1 MMEHHHRNH
10 HHHHRRRKDDD
21 DDNGRRPRG
30 ATEDEVERK
39 DGATLTTT
47 ALKKKKTP
55 PGAAAARRAYTRRE
69 VFAIS
74 NSTMMMMMPS
84 KTKPSVF
91 LIIVDGVVLNVQ
103 DFSHPGGQDAL
114 EKYRGKD
121 ATRAFRKESAHGRN
135 AAKMLNKY
143 VVGWIVEDAKDAL
156 NNNNAR
162 RIEEEDVV
170 SNASTSSSSSA
181 ASWTYHRRNRSNSE
195 SSEEVVPRMVY
206 LEGGENVR
214 RESSSEDLERLS
226 DGDGS
231 ETNAAVGLNAC
242 ASFEDVTGVPLL
254 AARRNDADDEL
265 DDYDNENKIDEYGI
279 NFNKPLLR
287 QVPFLKEKYFEWT
300 HIPEPSRADG
310 TQQRFFQA
318 DWMEAL
324 SVTAW
329 YVVLLIWLPVIIAS
343 ALKGVEESAENSFS
357 RVSQLV
363 AFCFGLFAWG
373 FKEYAMHRFLF
384 HKEPPA
390 DSPFFITLH
399 FLFHGCHHKHPMDA
413 LRLVFPPVLAIPIA
427 FGFYSFYSLLCG
439 QALAKIVMAGTLTG
453 YVSYDMTHYAC
464 HHLASATSSGVAP
477 YSSSKEKEG
486 EGENIFTRYARGVKR
501 RHMMHHYESPDLVFG
516 ISQSI
521 WDDVFGT
528 SLAASASAAR
538 LRRKKGR

>member
-1 MMEHHHRNH
+1 MMEHHHRN
-10 HHHHRRRKDDD
+10 HHHRRRKDDD

-30 ATEDEVERK
+30 ATEDEAEKK

-55 PGAAAARRAYTRRE
+55 PGAAAAAAARRAYTRRE

-74 NSTMMMMMPS
+74 NSTMMMMPS

-170 SNASTSSSSSA
+170 SIASTSSSSS

-231 ETNAAVGLNAC
+231 ETNAANGVFRRRRKCEKRIIFGRFGTVERRRRVG
-242 ASFEDVTGVPLL
+242 
-254 AARRNDADDEL
+254 DECRGWI
-265 DDYDNENKIDEYGI
+265 ERVRV
-279 NFNKPLLR
+279 LR
-287 QVPFLKEKYFEWT
+287 GRYRCT
-300 HIPEPSRADG
+300 
-310 TQQRFFQA
+310 
-318 DWMEAL
+318 
-324 SVTAW
+324 
-329 YVVLLIWLPVIIAS
+329 
-343 ALKGVEESAENSFS
+343 
-357 RVSQLV
+357 
-363 AFCFGLFAWG
+363 
-373 FKEYAMHRFLF
+373 
-384 HKEPPA
+384 
-390 DSPFFITLH
+390 
-399 FLFHGCHHKHPMDA
+399 
-413 LRLVFPPVLAIPIA
+413 
-427 FGFYSFYSLLCG
+427 
-439 QALAKIVMAGTLTG
+439 
-453 YVSYDMTHYAC
+453 
-464 HHLASATSSGVAP
+464 
-477 YSSSKEKEG
+477 
-486 EGENIFTRYARGVKR
+486 FTRGTTQR
-501 RHMMHHYESPDLVFG
+501 RRRRVR
-516 ISQSI
+516 
-521 WDDVFGT
+521 
-528 SLAASASAAR
+528 R
-538 LRRKKGR
+538 LR

>member
-1 MMEHHHRNH
+1 MEMMEHHHHN
-10 HHHHRRRKDDD
+10 HRRRK
-21 DDNGRRPRG
+21 DDNGRRPR
-30 ATEDEVERK
+30 AIDEAEKK
-39 DGATLTTT
+39 DGATTRTT
-47 ALKKKKTP
+47 ALKKAP
-55 PGAAAARRAYTRRE
+55 PAAAARRAYTRRE

-74 NSTMMMMMPS
+74 NSTMMPS
-84 KTKPSVF
+84 KTKTLF

-121 ATRAFRKESAHGRN
+121 ATSAFRKESAHGRN

-143 VVGWIVEDAKDAL
+143 VVGWIVEDAKDDL
-156 NNNNAR
+156 NNNTR
-162 RIEEEDVV
+162 RIDEEDVV
-170 SNASTSSSSSA
+170 SNASSSSSS
-181 ASWTYHRRNRSNSE
+181 WTYRRRNRSNSE
-195 SSEEVVPRMVY
+195 SSEEDVPRMVY
-206 LEGGENVR
+206 LEGENVR

-242 ASFEDVTGVPLL
+242 ASFEDVTGLPLL

-324 SVTAW
+324 SMTAW

-343 ALKGVEESAENSFS
+343 ALKGVEESAEKSFS

-373 FKEYAMHRFLF
+373 FKEYAMHRFVF

-439 QALAKIVMAGTLTG
+439 QALAKIVIAGTLTG

-464 HHLASATSSGVAP
+464 HHLASATASGAAP

-528 SLAASASAAR
+528 SLVASASAAR